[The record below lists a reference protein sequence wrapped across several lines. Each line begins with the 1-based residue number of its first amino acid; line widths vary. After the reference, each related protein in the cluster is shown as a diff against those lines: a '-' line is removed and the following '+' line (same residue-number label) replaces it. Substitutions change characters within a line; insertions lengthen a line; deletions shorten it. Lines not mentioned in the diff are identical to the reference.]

1 MIIRITLCLLV
12 CTVYQAIAE
21 VQIITEPRQG
31 EEYVLVSADQQGPI
45 RNFESSH
52 KIPEKHPSHRNFRP
66 EDDKSNKKIVNGKV
80 GGKHTSE
87 GIVSIEEDKRV
98 VLRKVQKGKIAES
111 IEIDIPV
118 SKIEDIKIKEN
129 VKNEDIN
136 PKIKIELEAMSESGK
151 LSDKSRTTT
160 QKPILTTAPPAV
172 KKTYDYIPINFDTID
187 DINSGLLSS
196 NVKLEPAG
204 SEQKQHSRIQIKKGP
219 NGQDYEYEYIYY
231 YYDEDDENKTSSS
244 TAAPVHNSHDGPQ
257 KADAVNQIG
266 KETKA
271 KNKYSSID
279 RSGATTVAT
288 SDNQNEVLP
297 ASGRG
302 RLRGRTIAPAPV
314 EEEIEEDRLPSST
327 RFPPRGRNLTP
338 ASSTTYVPEVS
349 SETTRQ
355 RGRPQID
362 NVADESIGQTR
373 SRTRAH
379 IRRPSSELVD
389 LDSFKTNSGDIPSQY
404 KEPPTRYSSESK
416 TSTEIPEGV
425 PTKDPSHAKDSV
437 REGHSLPSGIRF
449 QEIIDD
455 SKLPSDYKQTTPY
468 EQDTTEYTTMTAME
482 KVALDLYAYLA
493 GENLNNDVNPTV
505 DDLGFE
511 GTTAAAA
518 DEESS
523 TTEALSTTEEATT
536 PTTTTTTTSTTTTTT
551 TTTTPAPTTTAAPT
565 RPSRFKGRPGARARV
580 STTSSAP
587 TEPPHE
593 SSTRAR
599 GRFSKPGGVRKST
612 AAPVEASTP
621 ASAPLDK
628 PVSQPK
634 AFGRRGL
641 FAGRNRPSS
650 TTAAPASED
659 GSSSPA
665 SDTPAPRPRLRPNLR
680 RPIVSTTSSAAPAE
694 DSTAPAASESVE
706 TTVAPSRTIG
716 RGRPG
721 LRPASLRPGPR
732 LNLRANPR
740 PRPGAATEA
749 PVDAPT
755 ETSAPD
761 APPTDSDA
769 EGSSPTPAPEAPR
782 GGLRVRNRL
791 TVQPSPK
798 PRVAPTPLPRRPN
811 PLLKRKLP
819 STEATTEAAKK
830 VEEEVTEESNV
841 SGEKSEAETEA
852 APAETTPAPPLRG
865 LDALFARRRAAGGIG
880 ARPARPAR
888 DARRTR

>member
-1 MIIRITLCLLV
+1 MIVRITLCLLV
-12 CTVYQAIAE
+12 CTVYQAMAE

-31 EEYVLVSADQQGPI
+31 EEYVLVSAGQQGPI
-45 RNFESSH
+45 RHFESSH

-98 VLRKVQKGKIAES
+98 ILKKVQKGKIAES

-136 PKIKIELEAMSESGK
+136 PKMKIELEAMSESGK
-151 LSDKSRTTT
+151 LSDKYHTTT

-257 KADAVNQIG
+257 KAEADNQIG

-302 RLRGRTIAPAPV
+302 RQRGRTIAPAAV
-314 EEEIEEDRLPSST
+314 EEEIEGDRLPSST

-349 SETTRQ
+349 SETSRQ

-437 REGHSLPSGIRF
+437 REGHSLSSGIRF

-511 GTTAAAA
+511 GTTAA

-536 PTTTTTTTSTTTTTT
+536 PTTSTTTTSTTTTT

-565 RPSRFKGRPGARARV
+565 RPSRFKGRPGARARL

-587 TEPPHE
+587 TEPPQE

-599 GRFSKPGGVRKST
+599 GRFSKPGGVRKTT
-612 AAPVEASTP
+612 AAALEASTP
-621 ASAPLDK
+621 APAPLEK

-634 AFGRRGL
+634 AFGRRGGL

-650 TTAAPASED
+650 TTAAPAPASED
-659 GSSSPA
+659 GASSPA

-680 RPIVSTTSSAAPAE
+680 RPIGSTTSSAAPAE
-694 DSTAPAASESVE
+694 DSTAPAGSESAE

-830 VEEEVTEESNV
+830 VEEEVTEETNV

-888 DARRTR
+888 DARRTA